1 VDEPVISRKVLL
13 ADDSELGFELVDSA
27 LRSRGHYVDW
37 ARNGAEA
44 LARIQ
49 NRRYDLLLLD
59 LHMPRMDGFQV
70 AAAIREDASV
80 SDLRIVVLTADNM
93 PGVRE
98 ELLAVGV
105 REYVTKP
112 FNVDYL
118 IELVER
124 PEASPI
130 PVLGAVEAT

>member
-1 VDEPVISRKVLL
+1 MEHPVVSRKVLL

-27 LRSRGHYVDW
+27 LRSRGHDVDW

-44 LARIQ
+44 LARVH

-70 AAAIREDASV
+70 AAEIRADPAV

-112 FNVDYL
+112 FNVDDL
-118 IELVER
+118 IALVVR
-124 PEASPI
+124 SGTSV
-130 PVLGAVEAT
+130 PVL

>member
-1 VDEPVISRKVLL
+1 MDEPVISRKVLL
-13 ADDSELGFELVDSA
+13 ADDSELGFDLVDSA
-27 LRSRGHYVDW
+27 LRSRGHHVDW

-124 PEASPI
+124 PDSSPI